1 MQFPNGDSYQMLNKM
16 SFLLL
21 LVVTNT
27 TFAVDLNTK
36 LYGKFNVSY
45 DYLDVLDNDWVSNAS
60 RIGLKGNYPVTD
72 AMEIVYQLEQGVD
85 LMHGGTSKDTLF
97 STRNSYIGIK
107 GRYGRFVFGTHD
119 TPLKMSQG
127 KIDQFNDTLGDVKDA
142 FVGEVRARDA
152 FMYNSPQLGPGIQ
165 FNVMY
170 VESDDYFDSSQSYSV
185 TFASKKLYLAAA
197 FDDDMRRNDRAVS
210 RTLVN
215 DTYRLAGQYSF
226 DNLKLGTVFQSSEVQ
241 NVEGGKWQ
249 EAMSVSAAYKLE
261 SFTLRAQYGDSDIVV
276 EDLQLLSLGV
286 DYHLNKMSK
295 LYINFFQRDVQGNKG
310 DSFEVGAEYKF

>member
-1 MQFPNGDSYQMLNKM
+1 MLKKL

-45 DYLDVLDNDWVSNAS
+45 DFLDVLDNDWVSNAS
-60 RIGLKGNYPVTD
+60 RIGFKGNYPVTGG
-72 AMEIVYQLEQGVD
+72 MQIVYQLEQGVD

-97 STRNSYIGIK
+97 STRNSYIGIR

-152 FMYNSPQLGPGIQ
+152 FMYNSPQFGRGIQ

-185 TFASKKLYLAAA
+185 TFKDKKLYLAAA
-197 FDDDMRRNDRAVS
+197 FDDDMRRNDRTVS
-210 RTLVN
+210 RTLVF

-249 EAMSVSAAYKLE
+249 EAMSVSAAYKLA
-261 SFTLRAQYGDSDIVV
+261 SFTFRAQYGDSDIVIK
-276 EDLQLLSLGV
+276 DLQLLSLGV
-286 DYHLNKMSK
+286 DYHLNKMSR
-295 LYINFFQRDVQGNKG
+295 LYVNFFQRDVQGDKG
-310 DSFEVGAEYKF
+310 DSIEVGAEYKF